1 MISIKKYTDDQK
13 IVWNK
18 FNKESKN
25 YLFMFDRNYMDYH
38 KDRFK
43 DHSLMFFDDD
53 KLIAILPMSEHDQ
66 NLISH
71 GGLTYGGFISSTKMK
86 QHTMNECFDELMDY
100 ANKNNF
106 KKICYKCIPH
116 IYHSQ
121 SAEEDRFALYANG
134 AKLAIVDVSTYVNL
148 DNPLKMPKGRKAQI
162 SRARREGVIVEELM
176 ELEDFQKFI
185 ALENEVLRERH
196 DTKAV
201 HTGEELKLLYDR
213 FPNNIHLFGAK
224 KDGKLIAGT
233 VVYEYDHVVHTQY
246 MAANDEARTIGA
258 LDLAVATVIEKYR
271 DNKKWLDF
279 GISTEHG
286 KIYLNKGLCAQ
297 KEGFGGRTGTYE
309 IWELAVS

>member
-106 KKICYKCIPH
+106 KKICYK
-116 IYHSQ
+116 
-121 SAEEDRFALYANG
+121 
-134 AKLAIVDVSTYVNL
+134 
-148 DNPLKMPKGRKAQI
+148 
-162 SRARREGVIVEELM
+162 
-176 ELEDFQKFI
+176 
-185 ALENEVLRERH
+185 
-196 DTKAV
+196 
-201 HTGEELKLLYDR
+201 
-213 FPNNIHLFGAK
+213 
-224 KDGKLIAGT
+224 
-233 VVYEYDHVVHTQY
+233 
-246 MAANDEARTIGA
+246 
-258 LDLAVATVIEKYR
+258 
-271 DNKKWLDF
+271 
-279 GISTEHG
+279 
-286 KIYLNKGLCAQ
+286 
-297 KEGFGGRTGTYE
+297 
-309 IWELAVS
+309 